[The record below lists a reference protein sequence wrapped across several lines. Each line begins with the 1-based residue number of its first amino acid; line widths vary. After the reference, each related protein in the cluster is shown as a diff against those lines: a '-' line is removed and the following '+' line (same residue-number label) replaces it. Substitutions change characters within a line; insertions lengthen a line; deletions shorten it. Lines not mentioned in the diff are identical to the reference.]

1 MAGYV
6 IEVRDVPWPD
16 GEPLERID
24 APGTRENA
32 RRLAVDALRGNA
44 AARLADVRL
53 AHRLIDNYIRR
64 RTTGS
69 IRHLYAAPVRP
80 VRRAEA

>member
-1 MAGYV
+1 MAAFV

-16 GEPLERID
+16 GESLERID

-44 AARLADVRL
+44 AARLVDVRL
-53 AHRLIDNYIRR
+53 DWLLIDNYIRR
-64 RTTGS
+64 RTTGG
-69 IRHLYAAPVRP
+69 IRHLYAAPMRP
-80 VRRAEA
+80 KRAAA